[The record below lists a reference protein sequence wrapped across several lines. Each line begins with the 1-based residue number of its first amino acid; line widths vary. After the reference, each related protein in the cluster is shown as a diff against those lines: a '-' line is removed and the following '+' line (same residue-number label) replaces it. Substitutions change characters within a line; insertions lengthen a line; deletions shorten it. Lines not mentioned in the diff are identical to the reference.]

1 MSIDLDK
8 KITIK
13 NLCTWDLYFKKL
25 ESYGD
30 FRLPANGIRQITVG
44 EVQSQVYDNVKMFVG
59 TDGKGSHA
67 KVYID
72 DKETRVHLGFEAEEK
87 GSEQNVITPERIK
100 QILSYKTLKA
110 FKENI
115 ENEIKLESEKAQL
128 IEVAKKEKINDYEK
142 IKFIEEYTGY
152 KFETE

>member
-8 KITIK
+8 KISIK
-13 NLCTWDLYFKKL
+13 NLCAWDLYFKKL
-25 ESYGD
+25 ESHGD

-44 EVQSQVYDNVKMFVG
+44 EVQSQVYDNVKMFIG

-87 GSEQNVITPERIK
+87 GSEQNVNTPERIK

-115 ENEIKLESEKAQL
+115 ENEIKPESEKAQL
-128 IEVAKKEKINDYEK
+128 IEVAKKEKLNDYEK
-142 IKFIEEYTGY
+142 IKFIEEYTG
-152 KFETE
+152 

>member
-87 GSEQNVITPERIK
+87 ADEQNVITPERIK

>member
-87 GSEQNVITPERIK
+87 GDEQNVITPERIK